1 MVNKLKNKSI
11 IIIRITADNDCS
23 HEVKRCF
30 FLRRKVMTNLDSV
43 LKSRNIIL
51 LTKVHIAKAMVFPV
65 VMYGGESWTIKKAE
79 CQWTDCGLERTLESP
94 LDCKEIK
101 PVNPKGNQP
110 WIFIERTVVKLK
122 LQYFSHLI
130 QRANSRKRSWCWER
144 LKAKGE
150 RDGRGWDG

>member
-150 RDGRGWDG
+150 REGRGWDG